1 MILSLELQREEAR
14 KVLEA
19 EQEAKRKEAE
29 AMEEMMKQ
37 VGYCG
42 FNKLFKKA
50 DMTFFKSI

>member
-42 FNKLFKKA
+42 FNKVFKKA
-50 DMTFFKSI
+50 DMT